1 MRVMFGLPG
10 LVLTLFVVIKLV
22 KIQTPAPAPAPVW
35 PPVAAPS
42 DRELPALQGN
52 SKQVQGQH
60 QRVLNSA
67 LKVVRQRLE
76 TAQKP

>member
-10 LVLTLFVVIKLV
+10 LVLTLFVVVQLV
-22 KIQTPAPAPAPVW
+22 KIQTSAPAPVW

>member
-10 LVLTLFVVIKLV
+10 LVLTLFVVVQLV
-22 KIQTPAPAPAPVW
+22 KIQTSAPAPVW

-42 DRELPALQGN
+42 DRELPPALQGN
-52 SKQVQGQH
+52 PKQVQGQH

-67 LKVVRQRLE
+67 LKAVRQRLE

>member
-22 KIQTPAPAPAPVW
+22 KIQTSAPAPVW

-67 LKVVRQRLE
+67 LKAVRQRLE